1 MRSLSVLIVR
11 LVVGGLLAGHG
22 AQKLFGW
29 FGGAGLEGT
38 AGWMESMRLRPG
50 TAWARLAGGSELG
63 GGLLTALGLL
73 NPLGPIAAIGAMS
86 MAWAKVHLGNPLWS
100 TKGGAELPLTN
111 IAVLAALTVAGP
123 GKLSLDSLFGIRVP
137 RLVGLG
143 ALTATL
149 ASVFVIARR
158 EIDAGT
164 AKVNE
169 VGRETEREANSD
181 AGARAGT
188 PEGDEAPDT
197 RDVATGAFTT
207 HPVDERPWTGRSGA
221 DAGSSMGDGSLLGSE
236 TPEPV

>member
-1 MRSLSVLIVR
+1 MRSLGVLIVR

-63 GGLLTALGLL
+63 GGLLTALGFL
-73 NPLGPIAAIGAMS
+73 NPLGPIAAMGAMS
-86 MAWAKVHLGNPLWS
+86 MAWAKVHLGNPVWS

-123 GKLSLDSLFGIRVP
+123 GRLSLDSLLGIRIP

-143 ALTATL
+143 ALLSMIAT
-149 ASVFVIARR
+149 VFVVARR
-158 EIDAGT
+158 EIEAGT
-164 AKVNE
+164 AKVNA
-169 VGRETEREANSD
+169 VGVETELEATGGAGAAEGVIETREA
-181 AGARAGT
+181 
-188 PEGDEAPDT
+188 
-197 RDVATGAFTT
+197 ATGSFSIDPTSA
-207 HPVDERPWTGRSGA
+207 RSWP
-221 DAGSSMGDGSLLGSE
+221 GSE
-236 TPEPV
+236 AREPV

>member
-1 MRSLSVLIVR
+1 MRSLGVLIVR

-63 GGLLTALGLL
+63 GGLLTALGFL
-73 NPLGPIAAIGAMS
+73 NPLGPIAAMGAMS
-86 MAWAKVHLGNPLWS
+86 MAWAKVHLGNPVWS

-123 GKLSLDSLFGIRVP
+123 GRLSLDSLLGIRIP

-143 ALTATL
+143 ALLSMIAT
-149 ASVFVIARR
+149 VFVVARR
-158 EIDAGT
+158 EIEAGT
-164 AKVNE
+164 AKVNA
-169 VGRETEREANSD
+169 VGVETELEATGGAGAAEGVIETREA
-181 AGARAGT
+181 
-188 PEGDEAPDT
+188 
-197 RDVATGAFTT
+197 ATGSFSIDPTSA
-207 HPVDERPWTGRSGA
+207 RPWP
-221 DAGSSMGDGSLLGSE
+221 GSE
-236 TPEPV
+236 AREPV

>member
-1 MRSLSVLIVR
+1 MRSLGVLIVR

-29 FGGAGLEGT
+29 FGGVGLEGT

-63 GGLLTALGLL
+63 GGLLTALGFL
-73 NPLGPIAAIGAMS
+73 NPLGPIAAMGAMS
-86 MAWAKVHLGNPLWS
+86 MAWAKVHLGNPVWS

-111 IAVLAALTVAGP
+111 IAVLSALTLAGP
-123 GKLSLDSLFGIRVP
+123 GRLSIDSLLGIRIP
-137 RLVGLG
+137 RRIAVAALAGTLG
-143 ALTATL
+143 AVYVA
-149 ASVFVIARR
+149 ARR

-169 VGRETEREANSD
+169 VGVETEREAT
-181 AGARAGT
+181 AGAE
-188 PEGDEAPDT
+188 PDEAVLET
-197 RDVATGAFTT
+197 REAATGSFSIDPTA
-207 HPVDERPWTGRSGA
+207 DRPWRA
-221 DAGSSMGDGSLLGSE
+221 EE